1 MGCVKK
7 QPLERPYQFQMQK
20 TLDRASA
27 IRLVIFDVDGVLTDG
42 RLFFDP
48 EGGEFKAFH
57 ARDGLGIKMLQESG
71 VKVAI
76 ISGRT
81 SESVTH
87 RMKALGIEHVYQGQ
101 QDKIRAF
108 EALCSSFQRVSE
120 QVAHVGDDLLDLP
133 LMRRVGLA
141 IAVNDAHQSIKPYA
155 HWITTLPG
163 GTGAAREVCDL
174 IMQAQETLDAAVERY
189 SRDPT

>member
-1 MGCVKK
+1 
-7 QPLERPYQFQMQK
+7 MQK

-48 EGGEFKAFH
+48 EGREFKAFH

-108 EALCSSFQRVSE
+108 EALCSSFQLVSE

-141 IAVNDAHQSIKPYA
+141 VAVNDAHHSIKPYA